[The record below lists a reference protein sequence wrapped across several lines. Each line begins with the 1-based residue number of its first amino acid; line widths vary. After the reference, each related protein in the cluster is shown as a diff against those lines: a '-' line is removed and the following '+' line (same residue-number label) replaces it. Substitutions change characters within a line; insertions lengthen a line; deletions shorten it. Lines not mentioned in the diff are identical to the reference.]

1 MSFDTNFD
9 FTAEIQEYTNLRTTC
24 QTTLDG
30 VNAEINLMN
39 ACIGYDE
46 IKNGELA
53 RLSLIQT
60 RNSNLITGYTAT
72 LSGISALQNLS
83 GADKTI
89 LYNFW
94 AFTGVSKE
102 NYMCLMITNYSAM
115 LSDADILTIV
125 VDNNNTTETKNHI
138 GRLIISKYSVGE
150 FC

>member
-1 MSFDTNFD
+1 
-9 FTAEIQEYTNLRTTC
+9 
-24 QTTLDG
+24 
-30 VNAEINLMN
+30 MN

-94 AFTGVSKE
+94 GFTGVSKE

-115 LSDADILTIV
+115 LSDADVLTIV